1 MKAIKVILIIILLTS
16 CTTDIDQSEEIITQL
31 KSGDKEYFNQL
42 FLSGEYDRLLDKIEH
57 GDEILIRSSYL
68 FLPWID
74 ASTSL
79 SLKYSLSRA
88 LIKKPEGVMELVP
101 KYFSVIDICTIPY
114 IEESLKIELTHIDKS
129 IIALKKLTKNNNASS
144 VIECI
149 SIYEQFKKNIT
160 IR

>member
-1 MKAIKVILIIILLTS
+1 MKAFKIILIIVFLTS
-16 CTTDIDQSEEIITQL
+16 CTTGINRSEKIATQL
-31 KSGDKEYFNQL
+31 QSGDKEYFTQL
-42 FLSGEYDRLLDKIEH
+42 FSSGEYDKLLDNIER
-57 GDEILIRSSYL
+57 GDTILIRSSYL

-88 LIKKPEGVMELVP
+88 LIKKPEIVMELVP
-101 KYFSVIDICTIPY
+101 KYFSVTDICTIPY
-114 IEESLKIELTHIDKS
+114 IEETIKVELNHVNKS
-129 IIALKKLTKNNNASS
+129 IIALKKLPKNSITSS

-149 SIYEQFKKNIT
+149 NIYQKLRKNIT